1 MKMTVVSD
9 RWHGF
14 SAFSSGYIRLL
25 FRLYWEGVAGTIRH
39 VLHMQMKQYKNTVQ

>member
-25 FRLYWEGVAGTIRH
+25 FRLCWDEIVDIIRH
-39 VLHMQMKQYKNTVQ
+39 VLLMQMKQYKNTVQ